1 MVQDF
6 SKFFLGLAVWSSL
19 LSFNALS
26 AVITFDFSSR
36 GTGTS
41 NLSFTSGGVTITLSN
56 YAGGLAK
63 YQTDSDGLFISDQT
77 VAFNLGCLLEFDVK
91 FSSDVKILSYVVG
104 YSQTLTSSSFNLTG
118 GRTGAAS
125 SLNNNLTSAGSY
137 NLSSNYILN
146 ANQNGRF
153 AATIAGGSTR
163 LTELKSFTVD
173 TNVPSAPSN
182 NSVPEPGSMVVFAM
196 GLTGWIA
203 RRRLARLA

>member
-1 MVQDF
+1 MVQNF

-26 AVITFDFSSR
+26 AVITFGFSNR

-56 YAGGLAK
+56 YAGGTAG
-63 YQTDSDGLFISDQT
+63 YQTDGDGLFISDRT
-77 VAFNLGCLLEFDVK
+77 TEFSSGSLLEFDVK

-104 YSQTLTSSSFNLTG
+104 YTQTLTSSSFNLTG

-125 SLNNNLTSAGSY
+125 SLNNNLTTAGSY
-137 NLSSNYILN
+137 NLSSDYILN

-153 AATIAGGSTR
+153 AATVTGTNTR
-163 LTELKSFTVD
+163 LTQLKSFTVE
-173 TNVPSAPSN
+173 TNVPSAPIN

>member
-1 MVQDF
+1 LILVTVAG
-6 SKFFLGLAVWSSL
+6 S
-19 LSFNALS
+19 
-26 AVITFDFSSR
+26 
-36 GTGTS
+36 S

-56 YAGGLAK
+56 YAGGLAS
-63 YQTDSDGLFISDQT
+63 YQTDIDGLFISDQT
-77 VAFNLGCLLEFDVK
+77 SAFNLGCLLEFDVK

-104 YSQTLTSSSFNLTG
+104 YSQSLTSSSFNLTG

-125 SLNNNLTSAGSY
+125 SLNNSLKNAGSY
-137 NLSSNYILN
+137 NLSSDYILN

-153 AATIAGGSTR
+153 AATIAGSNTR

-203 RRRLARLA
+203 RRRLARLV